1 MASSLSVCH
10 NSGIINT
17 GLSGSSLC
25 FFTGGGGLDQTIC
38 VLVMLSDQH
47 ADWPYPLCAIHVL
60 KKTSCSLLGRYN
72 KVNSYPLF
80 LSSP

>member
-10 NSGIINT
+10 NSGIVNT
-17 GLSGSSLC
+17 GIQDHLCGFFSG
-25 FFTGGGGLDQTIC
+25 GM
-38 VLVMLSDQH
+38 VMLSDQH
-47 ADWPYPLCAIHVL
+47 SDWPYPLCVIHVL
-60 KKTSCSLLGRYN
+60 KKTSCSSLGRYD